1 MGNLFGPTEDFD
13 NSRENVPQKEECP
26 MATKKKAV
34 KKAAKKKKR

>member
-1 MGNLFGPTEDFD
+1 MGNWLGPLKVLTIQGKRSE
-13 NSRENVPQKEECP
+13 KEECP